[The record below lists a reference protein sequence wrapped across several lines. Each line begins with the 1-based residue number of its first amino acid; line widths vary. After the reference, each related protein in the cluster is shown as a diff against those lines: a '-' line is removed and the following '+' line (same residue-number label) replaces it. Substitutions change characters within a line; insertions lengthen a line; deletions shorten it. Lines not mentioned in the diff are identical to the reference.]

1 MASNH
6 SELAEMCGHIL
17 AAPIIPDYVMTIIQ
31 VCPLLFVNYHS
42 NMMTTHPNTPM
53 TMVPVGQVF
62 ALKNFFE
69 MSIFL
74 SLGVLCPGLHAWSP
88 GQLSCDLRCAS
99 LLQNAHGG
107 KKIILALNSC

>member
-42 NMMTTHPNTPM
+42 NMMT
-53 TMVPVGQVF
+53 MVPVGQVF
-62 ALKNFFE
+62 VLKNFFE

-74 SLGVLCPGLHAWSP
+74 SPGVLRPGLHAWSP
-88 GQLSCDLRCAS
+88 GQLSCDLRCTS
-99 LLQNAHGG
+99 LLQNAHGDE
-107 KKIILALNSC
+107 KELILALNSC